1 MRYNIIMRYEELGIR
16 MKSFEYQT
24 TCNKLIPQLPIIA
37 RIDGRA
43 FHTFCKGLQKPFCME
58 LVETM
63 QEVCKHLVFETKA
76 QLGYVQ
82 SDEISLCWL
91 SYDKA
96 PFNGKLFKLQSVLS
110 SMATAKFNNY
120 ITTTYFTGKQIQ
132 DTMSHITEVASNE
145 VWKKLF
151 HKCIMLNPSFDCR
164 VFQVPNEVEL
174 ANYFV
179 WRELDAVRNSV
190 QMVAQANFSHNS
202 LQGLNSK
209 DLQNKL
215 LVEKNINW
223 NNLPDE
229 LKRGSYYKRVLVLKE
244 LEDEVWN
251 KIPQDKKPESRM
263 VTRSQIQ
270 LCKFP
275 IMKDVSN
282 KVDVYFNDM
291 EPIYK
296 KVVE

>member
-1 MRYNIIMRYEELGIR
+1 MRFEELGTR
-16 MKSFEYQT
+16 MKSYEQQIT
-24 TCNKLIPQLPIIA
+24 SQRLIPMLPVYA

-91 SYDKA
+91 SPEKA
-96 PFNGKLFKLQSVLS
+96 PFDGKTYKLQSVLS
-110 SMATAKFNNY
+110 SMVTAKFNNY

-145 VWKKLF
+145 GWKKLF
-151 HKCIMLNPSFDCR
+151 HKCIVLNPSFDCR
-164 VFQVPNEVEL
+164 VFQLPNEIEL
-174 ANYFV
+174 ANCFI

-190 QMVAQANFSHNS
+190 QMVAQANFSHKS

-209 DLQNKL
+209 QLQDKL
-215 LVEKNINW
+215 LTEKDINW
-223 NNLPDE
+223 NDLQDE
-229 LKRGSYYKRVLVLKE
+229 LKRGTYFTRVNIEKDLP
-244 LEDEVWN
+244 DEIWN
-251 KIPQDKKPESRM
+251 KIPEDKKPETRK
-263 VTRSQIQ
+263 VTRTIVEKYK
-270 LCKFP
+270 LP
-275 IMKDVSN
+275 IMKNVLN
-282 KVDVYFNDM
+282 KSGVYFYNETPQMKQD
-291 EPIYK
+291 
-296 KVVE
+296 

>member
-1 MRYNIIMRYEELGIR
+1 MRFEELGTR
-16 MKSFEYQT
+16 MKSYEQQIT
-24 TCNKLIPQLPIIA
+24 SQRLIPMLPVYA

-91 SYDKA
+91 SPEKA
-96 PFNGKLFKLQSVLS
+96 PFDGKTYKLQSVLP
-110 SMATAKFNNY
+110 SMATTKFNNY

-145 VWKKLF
+145 AWKKLF
-151 HKCIMLNPSFDCR
+151 HKCIALNPSFDCR
-164 VFQVPNEVEL
+164 VFQLPNEIEL
-174 ANYFV
+174 ANCFI

-190 QMVAQANFSHNS
+190 QMVAQANFSHKS

-209 DLQNKL
+209 QLQDKL
-215 LVEKNINW
+215 LTEKDINW
-223 NNLPDE
+223 NDLQDE
-229 LKRGSYYKRVLVLKE
+229 LKRGTYFTRVNIEKDLP
-244 LEDEVWN
+244 DEIWN
-251 KIPQDKKPESRM
+251 KIPEDKKPETRK
-263 VTRSQIQ
+263 VTRTIVEKYK
-270 LCKFP
+270 LP
-275 IMKDVSN
+275 IMKNVLN
-282 KVDVYFNDM
+282 KSGVYFYNETPQMKQD
-291 EPIYK
+291 
-296 KVVE
+296 

>member
-1 MRYNIIMRYEELGIR
+1 MRYEELGIR

-151 HKCIMLNPSFDCR
+151 HKCIVLNPSFDCR
-164 VFQVPNEVEL
+164 VFQLPNEIEL
-174 ANYFV
+174 ANCFI

-190 QMVAQANFSHNS
+190 QMVAQANFSHKQ
-202 LQGLNSK
+202 LQGLSSNE
-209 DLQNKL
+209 LQNKL
-215 LVEKNINW
+215 LIEKNINF
-223 NNLPDE
+223 NDLPDH
-229 LKRGSYYKRVLVLKE
+229 LKRGCYFKRE
-244 LEDEVWN
+244 LIEKPIPDYIWD
-251 KIPQDKKPESRM
+251 KIPQHKLKDSR
-263 VTRSQIQ
+263 TFIRSQVVRYS
-270 LCKFP
+270 LPK
-275 IMKDVSN
+275 MN
-282 KVDVYFNDM
+282 KVINKSEVYFHNQS
-291 EPIYK
+291 PIY
-296 KVVE
+296 EQ